1 MGADMQTIPEPR
13 LLLPETPTHVGPAFA
28 GAGLVYAIG
37 GLLLALLM
45 WLRPPVPA
53 LTTVQDICDCEP
65 ELVFRNV
72 LGPSGG
78 GGGGGNRTPRLEPM
92 KATPIPAIKPPEPEL
107 QPVPTDDV
115 PSPPEAT
122 PIAAMVP
129 TIEPNDAP
137 IANVGPESA
146 AAGPSRG
153 TGDNG
158 AGGPGPGGI
167 GKGDKD
173 GLGSHSGPNMGDGPY
188 APGDVDVQ
196 VVPIFT
202 PRPAYTAEA
211 VVRKVEGEVRLSCVV
226 LATGAVG
233 SCTVTRSLDGN
244 RYGMDDEAVKAASR
258 FMFRPATRGGKPVP
272 VMVNIII
279 EFRMR

>member
-1 MGADMQTIPEPR
+1 MQTMPEPR
-13 LLLPETPTHVGPAFA
+13 LLLPETPMHVGPAFA

-37 GLLLALLM
+37 GLLLALLI

-53 LTTVQDICDCEP
+53 LATTVKEICDCGP
-65 ELVFRNV
+65 ELIFRNV
-72 LGPSGG
+72 VGAGGG
-78 GGGGGNRTPRLEPM
+78 GGGGGNRTSLLQP
-92 KATPIPAIKPPEPEL
+92 KKTATVPAIKPPEPQPQL
-107 QPVPTDDV
+107 VPTPDPVP
-115 PSPPEAT
+115 PPEPT

-129 TIEPNDAP
+129 ALPTDVP
-137 IANVGPESA
+137 IAIVNPDSSPGGTSLGP
-146 AAGPSRG
+146 G
-153 TGDNG
+153 TNG
-158 AGGPGPGGI
+158 AGGSGISGAGPGPTGG
-167 GKGDKD
+167 GFGP
-173 GLGSHSGPNMGDGPY
+173 GEPGPNMGPGPSG
-188 APGDVDVQ
+188 PGDVDVQ

-202 PRPAYTAEA
+202 PKPAYTAEA